1 MEKVVYKIEK
11 VLYKMA
17 KAVYKMEKVVYKM
30 EKIVCKMEKVVCK
43 LESSIFGGRIGHHRT
58 VFLNRGGKCPSPRGN
73 GSRLGVV
80 HGHNSGNWGG
90 NTFRGVMKFSMC
102 KVIYINLTK

>member
-30 EKIVCKMEKVVCK
+30 EKTVCKLEKVVCK

-58 VFLNRGGKCPSPRGN
+58 VFLNRGASVPLPGGMDRDLE
-73 GSRLGVV
+73 GSMDTIVVIGVV
-80 HGHNSGNWGG
+80 IRSGG
-90 NTFRGVMKFSMC
+90 
-102 KVIYINLTK
+102 